1 MVYSEHDFA
10 YNVTNALAVNDTQA
24 VHDIFMSEI
33 SGLLQNNKPALVK
46 ALQDAGAK
54 IESDA
59 TDEKVAD
66 AVAEAMVK
74 GRKDVLQQIG
84 AAIVREKQKYSN
96 ASDIVTGAMELVTGL
111 AQSSAQITSAVLAN
125 KTAKQQ
131 GKDAISQARLGITNQ
146 LLMGKNATDQARA
159 LADIEKQK
167 GKASMGSVG
176 AIVGGVIAVTVI
188 GVIGFI
194 LYKKTSSD
202 GAVAVAAPV
211 AK

>member
-33 SGLLQNNKPALVK
+33 SGLLQKNKPSLVK
-46 ALQDAGAK
+46 ALQDSGAK
-54 IESDA
+54 IASDA
-59 TDEKVAD
+59 SDEKVAD

-74 GRKDVLQQIG
+74 GRKDVLEKIG

-111 AQSSAQITSAVLAN
+111 AQSSAQITASVLAQ
-125 KTAKQQ
+125 KTAVQQ
-131 GKDAISQARLGITNQ
+131 GKDAITQARLGITNQ
-146 LLMGKNATDQARA
+146 LLMGKNATDQAKA
-159 LADIEKQK
+159 LAEIEKQK

-176 AIVGGVIAVTVI
+176 TIVGGVIAVTVI
-188 GVIGFI
+188 GVIGFV
-194 LYKKTSSD
+194 LYKKTATD
-202 GAVAVAAPV
+202 GAGAVAAP

>member
-33 SGLLQNNKPALVK
+33 SGLLQNNKPALIR
-46 ALQDAGAK
+46 ALQEAGAK
-54 IESDA
+54 IPNDA

-74 GRKDVLQQIG
+74 GRKDVLQKI
-84 AAIVREKQKYSN
+84 AVVVIKEKQKYSN
-96 ASDIVTGAMELVTGL
+96 ASDIITGAMELVTGL
-111 AQSSAQITSAVLAN
+111 ATSSAQITSAVMNA
-125 KTAKQQ
+125 KTEAQK
-131 GKDAISQARLGITNQ
+131 GKDAIAQARLGITNQ
-146 LLMGKNATDQARA
+146 LLMGKNATDQAKQ
-159 LADIEKQK
+159 LAEIEKAK
-167 GKASMGSVG
+167 GAASMGSVG
-176 AIVGGVIAVTVI
+176 TIIGGVIVVTVI

-194 LYKKTSSD
+194 LYKRTSS
-202 GAVAVAAPV
+202 GGEVVVAAP